1 MTFLIL
7 THSNAG
13 PQIRRFRSAR
23 RSVHYFIDQDKA
35 NPSAWCSSS
44 IGWIRLAPWRL
55 LDWRGS
61 KIAVPA

>member
-7 THSNAG
+7 THSDAG
-13 PQIRRFRSAR
+13 PQIRRFRSPR
-23 RSVHYFIDQDKA
+23 RAIQFAIAQDKA

-55 LDWRGS
+55 LDWRRS